1 MQQKSVLL
9 TLTLALL
16 GFGNASFANGS
27 NNEHATTTE
36 GDTAQHAEAHDG
48 HAAHAEA
55 NGHDHEA
62 DHHGEE
68 SHDEEGFNVNEM
80 IMHHIADAHSIH
92 LADYEGED
100 GEMHAVSIPLPVIL
114 YTDNGIVSF
123 MSSKFHHDET
133 GHHVVEAGG
142 QRFVNVHGTIYYASE
157 EPNAHGGFYE
167 MHDGHPIKA
176 APLDFSITKNVF
188 FMLLVAVLLF
198 LIFGST
204 ARYYK
209 KNGAVAPS
217 KLASFMEPLV
227 VFVRDDIAKEN
238 IGGKHYE
245 RFVPFLLTI
254 FFFIWLNNLVGLIPI
269 LGSPNVTGNI
279 AVTMVLAVFAFVVV
293 NINGNKHYWGHIF
306 WMPGV
311 PFAVRP
317 LLAIVEF
324 VGIFT
329 KPFALMLRL
338 FANITAGHI
347 LVLSLIG
354 LIFIL
359 NSVWVSALS
368 IPLTLFISVLELLV
382 AALQAYI
389 FTLLTA
395 LFIGAAVDDGHH

>member
-9 TLTLALL
+9 TLTLAFL
-16 GFGNASFANGS
+16 GCGNASFAEGS
-27 NNEHATTTE
+27 HGEHEATTGE
-36 GDTAQHAEAHDG
+36 DTAHAVMH
-48 HAAHAEA
+48 
-55 NGHDHEA
+55 A
-62 DHHGEE
+62 DHHEVETHGHGEE
-68 SHDEEGFNVNEM
+68 ASHEEEAFNVNEM
-80 IMHHIADAHSIH
+80 IMHHIADAHSVH
-92 LADYEGED
+92 FYDYVDERGE
-100 GEMHAVSIPLPVIL
+100 EHSVSLPLPVIL
-114 YTDNGIVSF
+114 WTDNGLVMF
-123 MSSKFHHDET
+123 MSSAFHHDET
-133 GHHVVEAGG
+133 GHHVVEVGG
-142 QRFVNVHGTIYYASE
+142 QRFINVHGKIYHASE
-157 EPNAHGGFYE
+157 EANAHGGFYE
-167 MHDGHPIKA
+167 EHDGHPTNA
-176 APLDFSITKNVF
+176 MPLDVSITKNVF
-188 FMLLVAVLLF
+188 FMLVVALLII

-204 ARYYK
+204 ARFYK
-209 KNGAVAPS
+209 KNGSVAP
-217 KLASFMEPLV
+217 KGIASFMEPLI

-238 IGGKHYE
+238 IGGKHYA

-254 FFFIWLNNLVGLIPI
+254 FFFIWLNNLIGLIPI

-311 PFAVRP
+311 PYAVRP

-347 LVLSLIG
+347 LVLSLVG

-368 IPLTLFISVLELLV
+368 VPLTLFISVLELLV